1 MKASCDQT
9 WHEKHV
15 ETLTFGQ
22 LLADKFALV
31 IGSWPFIAA
40 QSIIILIWI
49 ILNVIGSIYHWDP
62 YPFILL
68 NLLFSVLA
76 AYAAPIIMMAQNRQ
90 AERDRYQASEDY
102 RVNIEAKK
110 EIEELQI
117 ALARIENNQLSDILK
132 LLNTLR
138 EVNPHPEIIRRPVP
152 PHPQT
157 GRADGA
163 LPQPQ

>member
-1 MKASCDQT
+1 MTSSCDPKT

-22 LLADKFALV
+22 LLADKLTIL

-40 QSIIILIWI
+40 QSIVILVWI
-49 ILNVIGSIYHWDP
+49 IINIAGFIHHWDP

-102 RVNIEAKK
+102 KVNIEAKK

-117 ALARIENNQLSDILK
+117 ALARIENNQLSEILK
-132 LLNTLR
+132 TLNTLR
-138 EVNPHPEIIRRPVP
+138 EVNPSPGMANQPLP
-152 PHPQT
+152 PQSQQ
-157 GRADGA
+157 R
-163 LPQPQ
+163 

>member
-1 MKASCDQT
+1 MKSSFDPKT

-22 LLADKFALV
+22 LLADKLTIL

-40 QSIIILIWI
+40 QSILILVWI
-49 ILNVIGSIYHWDP
+49 IINVISFIHHWDP

-90 AERDRYQASEDY
+90 TERDRHQASEDY
-102 RVNIEAKK
+102 KVNIKAKK

-117 ALARIENNQLSDILK
+117 ALARIENNQLSEILK
-132 LLNTLR
+132 ALNTLQ
-138 EVNPHPEIIRRPVP
+138 EANSGPGMADQPAL
-152 PHPQT
+152 PHPQQ
-157 GRADGA
+157 R
-163 LPQPQ
+163 